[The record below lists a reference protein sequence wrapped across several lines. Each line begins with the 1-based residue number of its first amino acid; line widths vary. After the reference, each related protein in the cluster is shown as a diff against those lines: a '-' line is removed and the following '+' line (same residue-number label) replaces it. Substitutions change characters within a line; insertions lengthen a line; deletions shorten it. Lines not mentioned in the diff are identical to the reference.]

1 MLQILF
7 SHILSCFL
15 HVHLDLY
22 KNLVFLFFSPPS
34 FLAFPSFS
42 YCVCLASTLSSVL
55 FPPHALFRHSTLRA
69 LATRSSR
76 SPPSLW
82 IQTRPSQCLMWCP
95 ISVNCLTLATLT
107 ALEYLG
113 MPWWKEMTLPSPLL
127 LSVPPLR
134 D

>member
-1 MLQILF
+1 MLFFTFPPGSLQK
-7 SHILSCFL
+7 SCFL
-15 HVHLDLY
+15 
-22 KNLVFLFFSPPS
+22 FFPHHHFSS
-34 FLAFPSFS
+34 FHHSLTA
-42 YCVCLASTLSSVL
+42 CVWTLSSVL
-55 FPPHALFRHSTLRA
+55 FPPHALLRHSTLQA

-95 ISVNCLTLATLT
+95 ISVNCPTLATLT
-107 ALEYLG
+107 ASEYLG

-127 LSVPPLR
+127 LSVPPPR